1 MTHQMVTKANI
12 CKFYKDFPCVGEED
26 GYKFPETEFAT
37 YLADLKK
44 QDWLKGYEAILPQQ

>member
-1 MTHQMVTKANI
+1 MVTKANI
-12 CKFYKDFPCVGEED
+12 CKFYKEFPCAGEAD
-26 GYKFPETEFAT
+26 GYVFPEAEFST